1 LGWQN
6 EDEDVKAERQRVEAR
21 QYPGSSSLVMY
32 KMRKTF
38 GPRKVAV
45 KRVSLAVD
53 SDTIFGLLGPNGAGK
68 TTLISILTGLY
79 EATSGDAA
87 IDGYRVGEQMRDV
100 YMSIGVCPQHDIL
113 WGDLT
118 VEDHLLFYARL
129 KGVPKELEAA
139 TVDAMLDNMS
149 LQRFRHSQTKSL
161 SGGEKRR
168 VSIAIAL
175 IGGGKVIFLDEPTVR
190 LPLRRDG
197 GRWCNDTSRPGALF
211 AICPAVACFG
221 RPAWTR
227 RCAG

>member
-1 LGWQN
+1 
-6 EDEDVKAERQRVEAR
+6 
-21 QYPGSSSLVMY
+21 MY

-129 KGVPKELEAA
+129 KGVPKELEGA

-149 LQRFRHSQTKSL
+149 LQRFRRSQTKSL

-190 LPLRRDG
+190 QHRV
-197 GRWCNDTSRPGALF
+197 T
-211 AICPAVACFG
+211 IKM
-221 RPAWTR
+221 
-227 RCAG
+227 